1 MKVGLVLGAGGAV
14 GHGFHAGV
22 LAALEDVLGFD
33 ARTASII
40 VGTSAGAAAGALIRA
55 GLTGPDLAARACG
68 EPPSARV
75 AQIVSRVG
83 APLLMSP
90 VHPPRSGNGPA
101 SRRGIINAGLR
112 PWNARIGTFGAAIV
126 PEGSA
131 STAPIVQPYRRV
143 FGDAWPNEALWLC
156 AVHLDDGRRVIFNG
170 SMAGIDVGTAVAAS
184 CAVPGW
190 FAPVEI
196 NGERYVDG
204 GAWSPTNADVL
215 VNEALD
221 AVIVSSPMSSPP
233 TFSMPTFSMPTIDSA
248 ARWLHHAYLTAETAR
263 FRTSGRPVLMI
274 EPTPGDLAV
283 FGHNSMD
290 GARRPAVTRHVRA
303 SVRDRLRSG
312 DLRSVAS
319 SLGLGPDAP
328 SS

>member
-33 ARTASII
+33 ARTASVI

-75 AQIVSRVG
+75 AAIVARVG
-83 APLLMSP
+83 APPLMSP
-90 VHPPRSGNGPA
+90 VHPPRSGRGPA
-101 SRRGIINAGLR
+101 SPRGMINAGLR
-112 PWNARIGTFGAAIV
+112 PWNARIGTFGAAVV

-131 STAPIVQPYRRV
+131 STAPIVEPYRRV
-143 FGDAWPNEALWLC
+143 FGDEWPHAALWLC
-156 AVHLDDGRRVIFNG
+156 AVHLDDGRRMIFNG
-170 SMAGIDVGTAVAAS
+170 SMAGVDVGTAVAAS

-204 GAWSPTNADVL
+204 GVWSPTNADVL
-215 VNEALD
+215 AGEPLD
-221 AVIVSSPMSSPP
+221 AVIISSPMSSPP
-233 TFSMPTFSMPTIDSA
+233 TFSMPTISSA
-248 ARWLHHAYLTAETAR
+248 GRWLHHGYLTAETAR
-263 FRTSGRPVLMI
+263 LQSSGRPVFVI
-274 EPTPGDLAV
+274 EPTPGDLDV
-283 FGHNSMD
+283 FGDNPMD

-303 SVRDRLRSG
+303 SVRDRLITG
-312 DLRSVAS
+312 DLRSRAS
-319 SLGLGPDAP
+319 SLGLGRDAR